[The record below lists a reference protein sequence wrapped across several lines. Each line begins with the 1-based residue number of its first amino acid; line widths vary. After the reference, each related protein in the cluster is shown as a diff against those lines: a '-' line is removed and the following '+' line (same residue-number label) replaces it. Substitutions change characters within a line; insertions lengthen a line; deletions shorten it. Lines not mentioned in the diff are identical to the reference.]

1 VTHSAAPGLFLVL
14 EGGDG
19 AGKSTQMGM
28 LADWLE
34 QRDLDVVRTHE
45 PGGSPIGAEVRR
57 ILLSPAGHP
66 PSSRT
71 EALLYAAERA
81 EHVASVVRPALRRGA
96 VVVCDRYID
105 SSVAYQGVGRG
116 LGAHTI
122 EQISMWAT
130 DELVPHLTVLLD
142 VDPQGALARSDD
154 PADRLESE
162 PLDFH
167 TRVRH
172 AFLDLAARA
181 PHRYTVVDAS
191 RSPAEVHR
199 DVVAAVEPLLGTQ
212 AAP

>member
-1 VTHSAAPGLFLVL
+1 MTDSAASGLFLVL

-28 LADWLE
+28 IVDWLV
-34 QRDLDVVRTHE
+34 QRDLDVVSTHE
-45 PGGSPIGAEVRR
+45 PGGSPIGVEVRR
-57 ILLSPAGHP
+57 ILLSPEGHS
-66 PSSRT
+66 PSPRT

-81 EHVASVVRPALRRGA
+81 EHVASVVRPALGRGA

-116 LGAHTI
+116 LGAETI
-122 EQISMWAT
+122 EQISLWAT
-130 DELVPHLTVLLD
+130 ERLAPHLTVLLD
-142 VDPQGALARSDD
+142 VDPATALARSGD

-181 PHRYTVVDAS
+181 PHRYAVVDAS
-191 RSPAEVHR
+191 RSAVDVHR
-199 DVVAAVEPLLGTQ
+199 DVVAAVEPLLGGE

>member
-1 VTHSAAPGLFLVL
+1 MTDSAAPGLFLVL

-28 LADWLE
+28 IADWLE
-34 QRDLDVVRTHE
+34 RRDLDVVRTHE
-45 PGGSPIGAEVRR
+45 PGGSPIGADVRR
-57 ILLSPAGHP
+57 ILLSPEGHP
-66 PSSRT
+66 PSPRT

-116 LGAHTI
+116 LGAQTI
-122 EQISMWAT
+122 EQISLWAT
-130 DELVPHLTVLLD
+130 DGLVPHLTVLLD
-142 VDPQGALARSDD
+142 VDPQTALSRSDD

-181 PHRYTVVDAS
+181 PQRYTVVDAS
-191 RSPAEVHR
+191 RPSADVHR
-199 DVVAAVEPLLGTQ
+199 DVVAAVERLLGAE
-212 AAP
+212 AAL